1 MMLLDSLER
10 NEEAEKTD
18 QIKLMTLHAA
28 KGLEFPYVYLIGME
42 EGILPQQNSID
53 TEQIEEER
61 RLAYVGITRA
71 QQQLTFSYCAQ
82 RKKYGDV
89 TSTEPSR
96 FLTELP
102 VDDLDWAAV
111 NKKNPEEQKKK
122 GQESLAL
129 MKSLLN

>member
-1 MMLLDSLER
+1 MILLDSLER
-10 NEEAEKTD
+10 NEEEEKTD

-42 EGILPQQNSID
+42 EGILPHQNSID